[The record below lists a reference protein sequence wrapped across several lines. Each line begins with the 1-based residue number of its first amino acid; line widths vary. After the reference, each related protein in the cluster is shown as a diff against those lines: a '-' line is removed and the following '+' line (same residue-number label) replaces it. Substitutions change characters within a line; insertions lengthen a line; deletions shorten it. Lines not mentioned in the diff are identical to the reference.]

1 MSTPFAILINVNS
14 ELSLS
19 TAETLLIQIAA
30 ELTPFPGKFPCTFFF
45 YNTRILYFVP
55 VVQRIERRFP
65 KTKRMFY
72 HTPSAVVLITQIS
85 FLNHVGPPRSRLNIL
100 TFHFSKFISFAAY
113 FLSLERENGGQI
125 LLLTLFDENKV

>member
-30 ELTPFPGKFPCTFFF
+30 ELAPFPGKFPCTFFF

-65 KTKRMFY
+65 K
-72 HTPSAVVLITQIS
+72 P
-85 FLNHVGPPRSRLNIL
+85 
-100 TFHFSKFISFAAY
+100 
-113 FLSLERENGGQI
+113 
-125 LLLTLFDENKV
+125 